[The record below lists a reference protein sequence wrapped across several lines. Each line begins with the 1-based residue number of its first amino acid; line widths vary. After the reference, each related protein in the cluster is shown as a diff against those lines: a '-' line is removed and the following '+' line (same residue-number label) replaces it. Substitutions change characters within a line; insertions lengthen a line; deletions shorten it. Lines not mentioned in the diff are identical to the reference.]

1 MALHPDCRPIA
12 DAVQHGIEIGAYPG
26 AVLLVA
32 RAGDVVFHQAFGQR
46 SIDPEPTPM
55 RRDTVFDLS
64 SLTKPLATTLAIM
77 RLVDERK
84 LRLDDRVTRFIPNF
98 GVYGKSIVTI
108 RHLLTHASGL
118 PAWRPYFRDVVHA
131 ERRGRGPRVGT
142 RGARD
147 LVFEAIHRERPEHPP
162 GTVALYSDL
171 GFMLLGE
178 LVELLIHGSLA
189 TYCHEAF
196 YRPLGLRSTGFV
208 DLAAVRQQRLVPVA
222 EMIAPTERCP
232 WRRTMLCGE
241 VHDDNAWAIGG
252 VAGHAGLFATAGDVH
267 TLLCALRTAARG
279 GASVLSPDAVR
290 AMWTRDAEIPGST
303 WGLGWDGPSAEGSSL
318 GPRASA
324 RTFGHLGFTGTSVW
338 VDLERDCEVIFL
350 TNRVHPTR
358 HNDRIRA
365 VRPLVHDAIFEV
377 LDR

>member
-1 MALHPDCRPIA
+1 MPVHLESRTIA
-12 DAVQHGIEIGAYPG
+12 EAVQHGIDVGAYPG

-32 RAGDVVFHQAFGQR
+32 RSGDVVLHQAFGHR
-46 SIDPEPTPM
+46 SVDPERTPM
-55 RRDTVFDLS
+55 RRETVFDLA
-64 SLTKPLATTLAIM
+64 SLTKPLATTLAVM
-77 RLVDERK
+77 RLVDANT
-84 LRLDDRVTRFIPNF
+84 LCLDDRVTRFVPNF
-98 GVYGKSIVTI
+98 GVYGKNDVTI

-118 PAWRPYFRDVVHA
+118 PAWRPYFREIVHA
-131 ERRGRGPRVGT
+131 ERRGRGARVGT

-147 LVFEAIHRERPEHPP
+147 VVFESIHRERPEHPP
-162 GTVALYSDL
+162 GTAALYSDL

-178 LVELLIHGSLA
+178 LVELLVRRSLA
-189 TYCHEAF
+189 SYCNDVF

-208 DLAAVRQQRLVPVA
+208 DLASVRQQRLVPVE

-252 VAGHAGLFATAGDVH
+252 VAGHAGLFATASDVH
-267 TLLCALRTAARG
+267 SLVLALRAAERG
-279 GASVLSPDAVR
+279 GGGILSQDAVR
-290 AMWTRDAEIPGST
+290 AMWTRDPEIPGTT

-318 GPRASA
+318 GARARP

-338 VDLERDCEVIFL
+338 VDLERDCHVIFL

>member
-1 MALHPDCRPIA
+1 MPVHLETRSIA
-12 DAVQHGIEIGAYPG
+12 DAVQHGIETGAYPG

-32 RAGDVVFHQAFGQR
+32 RSGDVVLHQAFGQR

-55 RRDTVFDLS
+55 RRDTVFDLA
-64 SLTKPLATTLAIM
+64 SLTKPLATTLAVM
-77 RLVDERK
+77 RLVDART

-98 GVYGKSIVTI
+98 GVYGKSTVTI

-118 PAWRPYFRDVVHA
+118 PAWRPYFRELVHA
-131 ERRGRGPRVGT
+131 ERRGRGARVGT

-147 LVFEAIHRERPEHPP
+147 IVFESIHRERPEHPP

-178 LVELLIHGSLA
+178 LVELLTHRSLA
-189 TYCHEAF
+189 TFCHDVF
-196 YRPLGLRSTGFV
+196 YRQLGLRSTGFV
-208 DLAAVRQQRLVPVA
+208 DLAAVRQQRLVPVEA
-222 EMIAPTERCP
+222 MIAPTERCP

-252 VAGHAGLFATAGDVH
+252 VAGHAGLFATAADVH
-267 TLLCALRTAARG
+267 AIVLALRAAERG
-279 GASVLSPDAVR
+279 GNGILSPDAVR
-290 AMWTRDAEIPGST
+290 AMWTRDTEVEGTT
-303 WGLGWDGPSAEGSSL
+303 WALGWDGPAADGSSL
-318 GPRASA
+318 GPRASE

-338 VDLERDCEVIFL
+338 VDLERDCHVIFL

-365 VRPLVHDAIFEV
+365 VRPLVHDAVFEV